1 VLKQGTDEWRQAR
14 CGSIGSSDAPRM
26 VRKIKSG
33 DYSADREQLLA
44 EKLIER
50 MTGTPF
56 AGFKSAAMAQGVE
69 REPLARMTYELV
81 RGVTVE
87 EVGLV
92 THPTIEGVHASP
104 DGYVGEKGGIE
115 IKCPLAAA
123 HMNALLSE
131 TVAGDYL
138 VQMHWQMACT
148 GRAWIDFVSFH
159 PDFPA
164 PMQMW
169 IKRVPRDPARIAEL
183 ESAARV
189 FIGELQGRI
198 GRLTRRYLAR
208 AA

>member
-26 VRKIKSG
+26 VRKLKSG

-138 VQMHWQMACT
+138 VQMHWQMACS
-148 GRAWIDFVSFH
+148 GRAWTDFISFH
-159 PDFPA
+159 PDFPPA
-164 PMQMW
+164 MQMW
-169 IKRVPRDPARIAEL
+169 VKRVPRDPARIAEL

-189 FIGELQGRI
+189 FIGELQARI
-198 GRLTRRYLAR
+198 GRLTRRYAR